1 MKDKLLIVILL
12 IIIVIITI
20 YIIICKRTRNN
31 NEKSN
36 YNLLK
41 NKEKFVET
49 EETDPN
55 ILAIKDLNLTFKLQ
69 NISFNKDNETHTLI
83 TLEGDNYILKD
94 KTIKYISFNDL
105 ILNDKYIIEKD
116 KSIYNYV
123 KLIDNNNINDTD
135 EFTSKLNEFIKE
147 YEITTDGKNTKR
159 NIRIIKGPDNK
170 PEPLTYLLDKLDKVN
185 AYLKKEG
192 VNYQLTKDENFKKHD
207 YFIAK
212 ITGEEIGKYRPFT
225 CFKGYRKG
233 KDKLKRSTYA
243 INCGISSKNK
253 YKKYGNDK
261 MPTRIDIS
269 ETKTYFLNN
278 EINLKIVRSNKGF
291 YNIKL
296 KQKEDDYFESYFY
309 DLRTDVVDDKNKLIK
324 KNNTSTF
331 IVMFNNSKD
340 YLLKRVNI
348 PLNKTLVLITEDDQ
362 EIEID
367 KSTNHIDRSNANLIS
382 SGHPNIC
389 EISMDDINISLRKG
403 FIKKPKKPKVNFIK
417 DTVKFGIDVI
427 TFGKTKINSRA
438 NRMDSYKDNLRAW
451 KMTSQKLSLDSNLG
465 ICKKE
470 YTIKDAKLVDKD
482 VYLTKKSDTEFS
494 FDTNPQDFIIKI
506 TNSVIKQDFLIYNN
520 ERTKLITKND
530 NGLLSIIDTSNKDT
544 DKNIKNY
551 IFNKDIHIN
560 NANKNY
566 YKLFNDNIEYIIYKI
581 EPENY
586 EYFILYEDATDNYNY
601 KFLNSD
607 TEKFELYN
615 PDNKD
620 NYKFRIYLNSI
631 IEPFK
636 NINGIEHFIN
646 ELGVT
651 IVEANINKNI
661 SNYKNKIY
669 TDKFFIK
676 KDTDNKI
683 VNEKGEIMFYD
694 TTKTTEN
701 LLFKD
706 TLQYSEELGTIY
718 YDEDNKKLYYN
729 SIDKWI
735 NSNDNNLYK
744 KITKKIL
751 IISSN
756 DILPNII
763 NTKLPNV
770 ISFEKSNNENLI
782 MKDKYSNRVFHCI
795 YKKNKNYSMNLLNNA
810 NEIKYYALYKNNELI
825 EAYSPYF
832 YVNSTNSIQ
841 FIIPKNNND
850 LTVVIPD
857 INKNDYLQLEKSTEL
872 TNKINCLN
880 GSTLCSTKHSSK
892 INDYNPTIYEDYNY
906 YSLINID
913 TILIDKRE
921 TTTNTNTNYK
931 LNKLKLTNTTDTT
944 DTNKIFYNITLT
956 LTTGS
961 SPFDVYFEYR
971 ENPITKQLEP
981 EQTSSIISNIDLNI
995 SEQNTYNNN
1004 YLDELQKINS
1014 SLDINIANLN
1024 TIKIKHNNKIKQI
1037 KSVIER
1043 SNNAFIKKVE
1053 MLFIPLYQNTQLAV
1067 YELYE
1072 VNKEISKIS
1081 YQIQNKIKFAVNID
1095 DQTKLISELN
1105 DKKESL
1111 SKLQETLT
1119 IKLKNSHNKK
1129 YDELIRTQILIEEAN
1144 LLIIEINKLNN
1155 LLNKSKETFEDS
1167 NNIPLQLKYDEYNNQ
1182 QSQSYKDNIYNLHL
1196 ELQIKNNE
1204 QQKLNDVI
1212 ELLQKLYEEH
1222 YIPINLMLSNSDDE
1236 NTYNYHLNKLID
1248 TFNTMKSKLN
1258 ITKINRTADLAS
1270 YKKEFKKQN
1279 MVSID
1284 YKTNNLEV
1292 YTLELEIE
1300 TLQTN
1305 NNQLNS
1311 QIEEINNLSPFN
1323 LQSKLKKLKD
1333 LKYTLT
1339 HNLTKYDAFEPFTT
1353 ASSQYN
1359 SNQLAMNNINKN
1371 NKQYK
1376 ILMNGKCLS
1385 SYKAKDYKLTNCNMD
1400 SNSQYFSPR
1409 LIQNKLQA
1417 KNINK
1422 DNVIPS
1428 DKIKYPYY
1436 QIRSSLSN
1444 DCLLSDVDGIK
1455 ITPCSSNNIKQ
1466 QWKISKNDNIC
1477 INN

>member
-1 MKDKLLIVILL
+1 M
-12 IIIVIITI
+12 
-20 YIIICKRTRNN
+20 
-31 NEKSN
+31 
-36 YNLLK
+36 
-41 NKEKFVET
+41 
-49 EETDPN
+49 
-55 ILAIKDLNLTFKLQ
+55 
-69 NISFNKDNETHTLI
+69 
-83 TLEGDNYILKD
+83 
-94 KTIKYISFNDL
+94 
-105 ILNDKYIIEKD
+105 
-116 KSIYNYV
+116 
-123 KLIDNNNINDTD
+123 
-135 EFTSKLNEFIKE
+135 
-147 YEITTDGKNTKR
+147 
-159 NIRIIKGPDNK
+159 
-170 PEPLTYLLDKLDKVN
+170 
-185 AYLKKEG
+185 
-192 VNYQLTKDENFKKHD
+192 NYQLSEDENFKKHD

-212 ITGEEIGKYRPFT
+212 RTGEKISEYRPFT
-225 CFKGYRKG
+225 CFYDYRDGHRGRG
-233 KDKLKRSTYA
+233 KKKLKASTYYA
-243 INCGISSKNK
+243 NCNISSSN
-253 YKKYGNDK
+253 Y
-261 MPTRIDIS
+261 TDIYS
-269 ETKTYFLNN
+269 LTEEDARTDIKQTKDYFKNN
-278 EINLKIVRSNKGF
+278 EIYLKISRSSRGY

-296 KQKEDDYFESYFY
+296 EQYDDEDFVSYFY
-309 DLRTDVVDDKNKLIK
+309 DLTKEVDNTSDTILEITSTTTFINMM
-324 KNNTSTF
+324 NNT
-331 IVMFNNSKD
+331 I

-348 PLNKTLVLITEDDQ
+348 PINKTLVLITEDDQ
-362 EIEID
+362 EIEIN

-389 EISMDDINISLRKG
+389 EISMDDINTSLRKG
-403 FIKKPKKPKVNFIK
+403 FIKKPKKPKAKAGRIFSMVAGGLAIAA
-417 DTVKFGIDVI
+417 TGGLASVVAAPII
-427 TFGKTKINSRA
+427 ATQA
-438 NRMDSYKDNLRAW
+438 NKMKKENQNYDEKLRDW
-451 KMTSQKLSLDSNLG
+451 KMASQKLSLDSNLG

-494 FDTNPQDFIIKI
+494 FDTIPQDFIIKI
-506 TNSVIKQDFLIYNN
+506 TNSVIEKDFLIYNN
-520 ERTKLITKND
+520 ERTKLITKNTD
-530 NGLLSIIDTSNKDT
+530 GLLSIINTSNKNT
-544 DKNIKNY
+544 DKNIENYLFKDTYKN
-551 IFNKDIHIN
+551 IKD
-560 NANKNY
+560 Y
-566 YKLFNDNIEYIIYKI
+566 YMLFNDNNEYIIYKI
-581 EPENY
+581 DPENY

-620 NYKFRIYLNSI
+620 NYKFKIYLNI
-631 IEPFK
+631 NEPFK
-636 NINGIEHFIN
+636 NINGIEHFIDQN
-646 ELGVT
+646 VVT
-651 IVEANINKNI
+651 IEEANINTNI
-661 SNYKNKIY
+661 TDYKDKIY

-694 TTKTTEN
+694 TTKTIAQIS
-701 LLFKD
+701 LSFKD

-718 YDEDNKKLYYN
+718 YDEDDNKLYYN
-729 SIDKWI
+729 SIDKMK
-735 NSNDNNLYK
+735 NSNDNNSYK
-744 KITKKIL
+744 KITKKKL
-751 IISSN
+751 TISPT
-756 DILPNII
+756 DIFNII
-763 NTKLPNV
+763 NTKLSNV
-770 ISFEKSNNENLI
+770 ISFETSNNENLI

-795 YKKNKNYSMNLLNNA
+795 YKKNKTKNYSMNLLNNA

-850 LTVVIPD
+850 LTDVISD
-857 INKNDYLQLEKSTEL
+857 INKNDYLQLVNSINL
-872 TNKINCLN
+872 TDKINCLN
-880 GSTLCSTKHSSK
+880 GSTSCSSSI

-921 TTTNTNTNYK
+921 TTNTNYN
-931 LNKLKLTNTTDTT
+931 LILPTLTNTTDTT
-944 DTNKIFYNITLT
+944 DTNKIFYNITI
-956 LTTGS
+956 GS

-971 ENPITKQLEP
+971 ENPITNQLEP
-981 EQTSSIISNIDLNI
+981 EQTSSIIRNIDLNI

-1024 TIKIKHNNKIKQI
+1024 TIKVKHNNKIKQI

-1095 DQTKLISELN
+1095 DQTKLKNELN
-1105 DKKESL
+1105 VKKDTL
-1111 SKLQETLT
+1111 NKLQDTLT
-1119 IKLKNSHNKK
+1119 IKLKNSNNKK

-1182 QSQSYKDNIYNLHL
+1182 QSQFYKDNIYNLHL

-1248 TFNTMKSKLN
+1248 NFNTMKSKLN

-1284 YKTNNLEV
+1284 YKTNNLDV
-1292 YTLELEIE
+1292 YNLELEIE
-1300 TLQTN
+1300 TLQTK

-1444 DCLLSDVDGIK
+1444 DCVLSDVDGIK